1 MQYTLALVLIIK
13 IRRGAF
19 IRKTLFYTHPKR
31 SAKTSNFVKKWEV
44 RYLNA

>member
-19 IRKTLFYTHPKR
+19 IRK
-31 SAKTSNFVKKWEV
+31 NFIFLHIDLHTKIGQNKI
-44 RYLNA
+44 L